1 MKKIILTSLKIKKA
15 QEENEELM
23 KRITQLERD
32 MNTVQADLVVSQE
45 KLEKANKKNADVS
58 KFNFK
63 GF

>member
-1 MKKIILTSLKIKKA
+1 
-15 QEENEELM
+15 M

-58 KFNFK
+58 NNNLKI
-63 GF
+63 